1 MVRCCLSDLDG
12 IPSFCS
18 LKELYLAYN
27 DISDLSQVSMLDH
40 LVILDL
46 EGNNIEDIIQ
56 VQYLGLCSKLSVLT
70 LEGNPVCLTPRPG
83 ATEDLGYNYR
93 ATVKDLIPQLS
104 VLDDLPAN
112 DITPSACRQA
122 NEDWKTIK
130 DLIKDSNLLEDDVTP
145 GDRPPSRQRPATAK
159 PSTGQRPRISQ
170 RPASAGGFGTS
181 RGYNSPGNL
190 CPGSSGSDESVL
202 EEDASG
208 LTHGV
213 GQVICGNP
221 IKALRAR
228 RQKLNLTS
236 SSSSLIQECS
246 HKSEE
251 CVEAK
256 EVTNK
261 NQENIFAELK
271 AWRLEHSKRLEA
283 IQKEREPQIL
293 KIVHCND
300 DESSL
305 DGSSE
310 EEFKESSYNDEVL
323 SASPEPSGC
332 TTSSPDFS
340 AEIDATIVMSSNSL
354 FCPSPSPPPRHNG
367 PPGTRKTSE
376 LRARRLKIQQ
386 EKVQGPHNAAY
397 EVAVSAG
404 PLLADEEFHL
414 LDPERVNMD
423 MSAVKPKSCPEFGS
437 RVFPN
442 SAILR
447 PASGPPEMRHRIHK
461 AVLDRSSEN
470 LTNDHRPIIRS
481 SAKSP
486 ESPSTQ
492 IGISP
497 LRAKAAVQRLPN
509 RPALRPPHSKTEII

>member
-1 MVRCCLSDLDG
+1 MPYLLIEECVFILFLQ
-12 IPSFCS
+12 
-18 LKELYLAYN
+18 ELYLAYN

-104 VLDDLPAN
+104 VLDDLPAD

-130 DLIKDSNLLEDDVTP
+130 DLIKDSSLLEDDVT
-145 GDRPPSRQRPATAK
+145 SATAR
-159 PSTGQRPRISQ
+159 PSTGQRPWISQ
-170 RPASAGGFGTS
+170 RPASAGLFGTS
-181 RGYNSPGNL
+181 RGYNIPGNL

-228 RQKLNLTS
+228 RQK
-236 SSSSLIQECS
+236 
-246 HKSEE
+246 
-251 CVEAK
+251 
-256 EVTNK
+256 
-261 NQENIFAELK
+261 
-271 AWRLEHSKRLEA
+271 RLEA

-293 KIVHCND
+293 KITHCND
-300 DESSL
+300 DECSL

-332 TTSSPDFS
+332 TTPSPGKYTQKKWDSLVS
-340 AEIDATIVMSSNSL
+340 AAASHCLMGNSAHNVVESTIYCSFQLTHLMYSGDL
-354 FCPSPSPPPRHNG
+354 FCR
-367 PPGTRKTSE
+367 
-376 LRARRLKIQQ
+376 
-386 EKVQGPHNAAY
+386 
-397 EVAVSAG
+397 
-404 PLLADEEFHL
+404 
-414 LDPERVNMD
+414 
-423 MSAVKPKSCPEFGS
+423 
-437 RVFPN
+437 
-442 SAILR
+442 
-447 PASGPPEMRHRIHK
+447 

-470 LTNDHRPIIRS
+470 LTRDHRPIIRS
-481 SAKSP
+481 STKSP